1 MLTEGGKVEGLYGT
15 EAMAGC
21 NLVGWLNEC
30 RIVSRCMLRMDSSI
44 DKRLGVCLS
53 ARIRAVCM
61 RVRICWVW
69 VEMGVV

>member
-21 NLVGWLNEC
+21 NLVGRLNEYHT
-30 RIVSRCMLRMDSSI
+30 VSHCLLRMDSSI
-44 DKRLGVCLS
+44 DKHLGVCLS
-53 ARIRAVCM
+53 GRMRAVCM
-61 RVRICWVW
+61 RWRICWVW